1 MHHYSIHT
9 WRRMIQIG
17 VAFIFAIL
25 PILNALGFKL
35 IWGNFLNIHIGAI
48 AFSDPLAVLQIA
60 VINQYFTPK
69 FIISAGLVLGIAL
82 MLGTVFCSW
91 ICPFGLLSEWFHAL
105 SDRILP
111 RSTKQLLL
119 SPRLLRRGFM
129 IKLAL
134 CTVGLCAIAYI
145 FRRPLLNQISM
156 PFAYSQIFQYLYIQ
170 KQLAYITF
178 FVVSVLIIE
187 FIGGVRVWCRF
198 ICPQSVFLTLVK
210 NLNPM
215 RLKVGFASQRC
226 LCRKNDT
233 PCQRAC
239 SLALDPTSLNRFWEM
254 ECNNCGACVDACRS
268 VGQAL
273 RFQWHIGESP

>member
-1 MHHYSIHT
+1 MTRCFIDHHSIHT
-9 WRRMIQIG
+9 WRRAIQIS
-17 VAFIFAIL
+17 VAITFAVL

-35 IWGNFLNIHIGAI
+35 IWGNFLNIHVGTV
-48 AFSDPLAVLQIA
+48 AFSDPLAVLQVAI
-60 VINQYFTPK
+60 INQYFTPK

-91 ICPFGLLSEWFHAL
+91 MCPFGLLSEWFHAL

-111 RSTKQLLL
+111 RNTK
-119 SPRLLRRGFM
+119 RLGFRRGFL
-129 IKLAL
+129 IKLTL
-134 CTVGLCAIAYI
+134 FTVGLCAIAYL
-145 FRRPLLNQISM
+145 FRRPLLNQMSM
-156 PFAYSQIFQYLYIQ
+156 PFAYSQIFQYLYTQ

-178 FVVSVLIIE
+178 FVVIVLIIE
-187 FIGGVRVWCRF
+187 FIGGARVWCRC

-215 RLKVGFASQRC
+215 RLKVAFNSERC
-226 LCRKNDT
+226 LCRKSET

-239 SLALDPTSLNRFWEM
+239 SLALDPTLLNRVWET
-254 ECNNCGACVDACRS
+254 ECNNCGACVDACLS

-273 RFQWHIGESP
+273 CFQWRVGGSP

>member
-1 MHHYSIHT
+1 MHHYSVHT
-9 WRRMIQIG
+9 WRRTIQIG
-17 VAFIFAIL
+17 VAFTFAIL

-48 AFSDPLAVLQIA
+48 AFSDPLAVFQIA
-60 VINQYFTPK
+60 IINRYFTPQ
-69 FIISAGLVLGIAL
+69 FIISAGLVLGIAVV
-82 MLGTVFCSW
+82 LGTVFCSW
-91 ICPFGLLSEWFHAL
+91 ICPFGLLSEWVHSL
-105 SDRILP
+105 SDRIFP
-111 RSTKQLLL
+111 RRLKQRQLN
-119 SPRLLRRGFM
+119 RGFL

-134 CTVGLCAIAYI
+134 FTVGFGAIAYI
-145 FRRPLLNQISM
+145 FKRPLLNQLSM

-170 KQLAYITF
+170 KQLAYIAF
-178 FVVSVLIIE
+178 LVAAVLIIE
-187 FIGGVRVWCRF
+187 FSGGTRMWCRF
-198 ICPQSVFLTLVK
+198 ICPQSVLLTLFK

-226 LCRKNDT
+226 LCRKTDT
-233 PCQRAC
+233 PCLRAC
-239 SLALDPTSLNRFWEM
+239 SLDLNPTLLNRVWET